1 LLNPEVYPALELAN
15 LYHQR
20 WENELSHDELK
31 THLVTVNHGTLDT
44 DFRSKTPD
52 SVLQE
57 AYGMLI
63 AYNLIRGLMVEAGA
77 LHHISPL
84 QISFVGTLE
93 VIKSSMPQFEA
104 ASLLRQAFLTKR
116 LLNDIA
122 ESLIDRPRRKRVYP
136 RKVKVKMSSYHLKR
150 PGDKGERRD
159 LQAEL
164 RMAG

>member
-1 LLNPEVYPALELAN
+1 
-15 LYHQR
+15 
-20 WENELSHDELK
+20 
-31 THLVTVNHGTLDT
+31 
-44 DFRSKTPD
+44 
-52 SVLQE
+52 
-57 AYGMLI
+57 MLI